1 MYQSRGQ
8 LNKKELTELSQ
19 AEVVT
24 GKSVDHKSATT
35 APVKEKKNKKKKKS
49 FTTVVLLIGLFI
61 VVIGIGVGIYSD
73 TLNAGMVGVDE
84 LKAATVTLNINS
96 TPISVDT
103 NAETVEELLNEQRIR
118 LDERDYLAAE
128 LDAPIYDGMVIWLRL
143 GVDIRINV
151 DGDVLEVVSQ
161 PLTVQDALKLA
172 GVTLNELDEVSLP
185 LLQYIYNDTVID
197 VSRVWQEE
205 VNEDQPIAPETV
217 TQELTYLAPG
227 STTEINPGRQGILR
241 GTFLVTYRDGE
252 EIARE
257 EIDSFVAQE
266 PVDRVVG
273 VGPSTSTVSSTDAL
287 TATTEDGAT
296 FYYTDQFIVET
307 TAYTWTGYRTATGT
321 VPKVGTIAVDPSV
334 IPLGTKVY
342 IVGYGFATAEDTGG
356 AVKGNIVDLYMD
368 TEDECIQ
375 WGRRDAVIYLLAE

>member
-266 PVDRVVG
+266 PVDHVVG

>member
-49 FTTVVLLIGLFI
+49 FTAVVLLIGLFI

-205 VNEDQPIAPETV
+205 INEDQPIAPETV

>member
-49 FTTVVLLIGLFI
+49 FTAVVLLIGLFI